1 MGGRGCDAV
10 SVDPVTGRD
19 IVGSVATTSATVTA
33 DSGTTTESGS
43 AGSRPSKSGSKIT
56 RGRRTAKATSTPT
69 PLGADLPTIREK
81 VSRMLGTEDGES
93 EMLDMIKHDL
103 LTNYILEVQ
112 AGQDGEMNPQHSR
125 ASRKQ
130 SKEIAELLIQL
141 TKHG

>member
-1 MGGRGCDAV
+1 
-10 SVDPVTGRD
+10 
-19 IVGSVATTSATVTA
+19 
-33 DSGTTTESGS
+33 
-43 AGSRPSKSGSKIT
+43 
-56 RGRRTAKATSTPT
+56 
-69 PLGADLPTIREK
+69 
-81 VSRMLGTEDGES
+81 MLGTEDGEA

-112 AGQDGEMNPQHSR
+112 AGQDTEMNPQHSR

>member
-1 MGGRGCDAV
+1 MGGRECDAV
-10 SVDPVTGRD
+10 SATPTEESSTVVSVD
-19 IVGSVATTSATVTA
+19 TTSVPTTAT
-33 DSGTTTESGS
+33 SGVRKASGKGALRRSRSGS
-43 AGSRPSKSGSKIT
+43 
-56 RGRRTAKATSTPT
+56 TSTRVPPT
-69 PLGADLPTIREK
+69 ATGTDLSAIREK
-81 VSRMLGTEDGES
+81 VQRMLGTEDGEA